1 MGDFFKHI
9 RIFLNK
15 WKSRALTHAK
25 EVVNARKVFLG
36 GMAKFALNETD
47 EMMNHPLSTL
57 LFASVL
63 LTVAC
68 SKPADRQDFNV
79 AAPLETSAH
88 AATAVT
94 KSGPVAG
101 YVDGGVYI
109 FKGIPY
115 AKAERFMP
123 AVDPDPWTDVRPSR
137 AYGPTC
143 PQDKRSGWWSDDQA
157 FAMHWD
163 DGFPDEDCLRVN
175 IWTGGLRNG
184 VKRPVMVWLHGGGF
198 RAGSGQ
204 ELISYDGTNL
214 ARDHGVVVVSLNHR
228 LNVLGFLDLSAYGAK
243 YAQSGNV
250 GMTDI
255 VKALEW
261 VRDNIAAFGGD
272 PDNVTIFGQSGGGGK
287 VSTLMAMPS
296 AKGLFSKA
304 VVESGSI
311 TELMAPKYSRRIGAK
326 TVEALHLNP
335 SRIDK
340 LAEVPYEQ
348 LLAAYNG
355 AIAAVR
361 EEAQQ
366 DGALPGNFLNALL
379 FGQVPVVDGEV
390 IPAQPDTPEAL
401 ALSKDVPVIIGTTY
415 HEFTRDQEDPIF
427 QPLALQQAA
436 NRSAAGCAPV
446 YLYQFT
452 WESPVLDGAFGSTHC
467 IEIPFVF
474 DNVALHRTFTGGA
487 ADAVELGHRISRLWT
502 SFAKTGT
509 PESEGIPAWEPYPKK
524 MILDIESSIQ

>member
-1 MGDFFKHI
+1 MKFH
-9 RIFLNK
+9 LAT
-15 WKSRALTHAK
+15 ALSAA
-25 EVVNARKVFLG
+25 VILA
-36 GMAKFALNETD
+36 A
-47 EMMNHPLSTL
+47 
-57 LFASVL
+57 
-63 LTVAC
+63 AC
-68 SKPADRQDFNV
+68 GTPDTRQPNDSI
-79 AAPLETSAH
+79 APLETSDK
-88 AATAVT
+88 AATVQT
-94 KSGPVAG
+94 VSGPVAG
-101 YVDGGVYI
+101 YVDDGVYI

-115 AKAERFMP
+115 AKAARFMP
-123 AVDPDPWTDVRPSR
+123 AEDPDPWTEVRHSR

-143 PQDKRSGWWSDDQA
+143 PQDKRAGWWSDDQA

-175 IWTGGLRNG
+175 IWTGGLKNG

-214 ARDHGVVVVSLNHR
+214 ARDHGVVVVTLNHR
-228 LNVLGFLDLSAYGAK
+228 LNVLGFLDLSAYGAR
-243 YAQSGNV
+243 YATSGNL

-255 VKALEW
+255 VKALHW

-296 AKGLFSKA
+296 ARGLFGKA
-304 VVESGSI
+304 IVESGSI
-311 TELMAPKYSRRIGAK
+311 TQLLEPKYSRRIGAK

-335 SRIDK
+335 SRID
-340 LAEVPYEQ
+340 AIAQVPYEQ
-348 LLAAYNG
+348 LLAAYND

-361 EEAQQ
+361 EEAKK
-366 DGALPGNFLNALL
+366 DGAFPENILDAIL

-390 IPAQPDTPEAL
+390 IPAQPAMPEAL

-415 HEFTRDQEDPIF
+415 HEFTRDREDPIF
-427 QPLALQQAA
+427 QPLALKQAA
-436 NRSAAGCAPV
+436 DRNAAGCAPV

-452 WESPVLDGAFGSTHC
+452 WESPVLDGALGSTHC

-474 DNVALHRTFTGGA
+474 DNVALHRTFTGGGA
-487 ADAVELGHRISRLWT
+487 EAVELGHRISRLWT
-502 SFAKTGT
+502 NFAKTGV
-509 PESEGIPAWEPYPKK
+509 PSAEGIPQWEAYPRK
-524 MILDIESSIQ
+524 MVLNLESTIQ